1 MSVRGAMAYAS
12 TVSASGT
19 VMTLRRIT
27 LIASFGIIAGLYV
40 LMSKD
45 ELQTL
50 NVEALHQR
58 LPCFS
63 DIHPSAPIIFHYWLW
78 IGKFSDLNL

>member
-1 MSVRGAMAYAS
+1 MINLDIAYRL
-12 TVSASGT
+12 V
-19 VMTLRRIT
+19 TLYIRFPSHLYNVET
-27 LIASFGIIAGLYV
+27 L